1 MQIPHDSVILVAD
14 GRKSL
19 FFRNQGDA
27 AFPNLSVVEKDGR
40 KDAAHHEIASDL
52 AGRASNT
59 LGSSMEEADFHQQ
72 DEDRFA
78 AETAEMLKE
87 RVLRHEF
94 ETLVVV
100 APPRTLGEL
109 RKHYHVEVERRIVA
123 ELPKDLVNVP
133 VAEIEKILQ
142 DA

>member
-1 MQIPHDSVILVAD
+1 
-14 GRKSL
+14 
-19 FFRNQGDA
+19 
-27 AFPNLSVVEKDGR
+27 
-40 KDAAHHEIASDL
+40 
-52 AGRASNT
+52 
-59 LGSSMEEADFHQQ
+59 
-72 DEDRFA
+72 
-78 AETAEMLKE
+78 MLKE

-109 RKHYHVEVERRIVA
+109 RKHYHVEVARRIVA
-123 ELPKDLVNVP
+123 ELPKDLVNTP

>member
-19 FFRNQGDA
+19 FFRNDGDA
-27 AFPNLSVVEKDGR
+27 AAPNLTVVEKDGR
-40 KDAAHHEIASDL
+40 KDAAHHDIASDL

-59 LGSSMEEADFHQQ
+59 LGSSMEEVDFHQQ
-72 DEDRFA
+72 EEDRFA
-78 AETAEMLKE
+78 AGIAGMLKE

-94 ETLVVV
+94 EALVTV

-123 ELPKDLVNVP
+123 ELPKDLVNTP
-133 VAEIEKILQ
+133 VAEIEKILL